1 MAYGIST
8 YAYFWR
14 ISGRAPKP
22 LSLLD
27 MLVDTKELGG
37 QVFQICDYPDIE
49 TYDAARL
56 ADVRD
61 AARDLG
67 LRLELGTRGVGPAHL
82 AKYLDMARQLDVTL
96 VRSMMNTADHRPSV
110 DEAVTLLRQAL
121 PAYVSAGVTLGLET
135 YEQVSTDDL
144 LAVVKGVDTPHL
156 GVVLDP
162 GNSVARLERPA
173 DVVAATAPHVVNIH
187 VKDFAFTRRDGW
199 VGFTYAGC
207 PLGTGLLDY
216 DAMIAAVR
224 PDERGLHQ
232 IVEHW
237 LPWQDEGFDA
247 TARLEHQWTRHSITT
262 LLSNTPLSN
271 TLPHTPLRS
280 E

>member
-14 ISGRAPKP
+14 ISERAPRP
-22 LSLLD
+22 MSLPD
-27 MLVDTKELGG
+27 MLRDTAGLGG
-37 QVFQICDYPDIE
+37 QVFQICDYPLVE
-49 TYDAARL
+49 SYDRARL
-56 ADVRD
+56 ADVR
-61 AARDLG
+61 ATAEDLG
-67 LRLELGTRGVGPAHL
+67 LRLELGTRGVRPDHL
-82 AKYLDMARQLDVTL
+82 ARYLDLAGELGVTL
-96 VRSMMNTADHRPSV
+96 VRSMLNTADHRPGTAEATALLK
-110 DEAVTLLRQAL
+110 EAV
-121 PAYVSAGVTLGLET
+121 PAYADAGVTLGLET

-144 LAVVKGVDTPHL
+144 LTVVRGVGSDHL

-187 VKDFAFTRRDGW
+187 VKDFSFTRRDGW

-207 PLGTGLLDY
+207 PLDEGLLDR
-216 DAMIAAVR
+216 AGMIAAVR
-224 PDERGLHQ
+224 EARPGRDINQ

-237 LPWQDEGFDA
+237 LPWQDEGFDT
-247 TARLEHQWTRHSITT
+247 TARLEHQWTQHSI
-262 LLSNTPLSN
+262 N
-271 TLPHTPLRS
+271 TLLRS

>member
-14 ISGRAPKP
+14 ISRRAPRP
-22 LSLLD
+22 MDLTD
-27 MLVDTKELGG
+27 MLRDTARLGG
-37 QVFQICDYPDIE
+37 QVFQICDYLPIE
-49 TYDAARL
+49 SYDSAQL
-56 ADVRD
+56 ADVR
-61 AARDLG
+61 ATAHDLG
-67 LRLELGTRGVGPAHL
+67 LRLELGTRGVRTEHLRTYLHL
-82 AKYLDMARQLDVTL
+82 AEELGVTL
-96 VRSMMNTADHRPSV
+96 VRSMLNTADHQP
-110 DEAVTLLRQAL
+110 DPAEAVALLKESVPRYA
-121 PAYVSAGVTLGLET
+121 AAGVTLGLET
-135 YEQVSTDDL
+135 YEQVATDDL
-144 LAVVKGVDTPHL
+144 LAVVRGVDSEHL

-162 GNSVARLERPA
+162 GNSVARLERPT
-173 DVVAATAPHVVNIH
+173 DVVNATAPYVVNIH

-207 PLGTGLLDY
+207 PLGQGLLDY

-224 PDERGLHQ
+224 PEERGINQ

-247 TARLEHQWTRHSITT
+247 TARLEHQWTQHSI
-262 LLSNTPLSN
+262 N
-271 TLPHTPLRS
+271 TLLRS

>member
-1 MAYGIST
+1 MAHGIST

-14 ISGRAPKP
+14 ISGRAPRP
-22 LSLLD
+22 MTLSE
-27 MLVDTKELGG
+27 MLRDTAELGG
-37 QVFQICDYPDIE
+37 RVFQICDYAPVE
-49 TYDAARL
+49 SYDVAQL
-56 ADVRD
+56 ADLRAT
-61 AARDLG
+61 AADLG
-67 LRLELGTRGVGPAHL
+67 LTLELGTRGVRPAHL
-82 AKYLDMARQLDVTL
+82 LKYLDLARRLDVTL
-96 VRSMMNTADHRPSV
+96 VRSMLNTADHRP
-110 DEAVTLLRQAL
+110 DTAEAVPLLKES
-121 PAYVSAGVTLGLET
+121 VSRYEDAGVTLGLET

-144 LAVVKGVDTPHL
+144 LAVVRGVDSERL

-162 GNSVARLERPA
+162 GNSVARLERPV

-207 PLGTGLLDY
+207 PLGEGLLDY
-216 DAMIAAVR
+216 DAMIAAVHAAR
-224 PDERGLHQ
+224 PDADGINQ

-247 TARLEHQWTRHSITT
+247 TARLEHQWTQHSI
-262 LLSNTPLSN
+262 N
-271 TLPHTPLRS
+271 TLLRS

>member
-14 ISGRAPKP
+14 ISERAPKP
-22 LSLLD
+22 MSLED

-37 QVFQICDYPDIE
+37 QVFQICDYPSIE
-49 TYDAARL
+49 TYDAAQL

-61 AARDLG
+61 AAQDLG
-67 LRLELGTRGVGPAHL
+67 LILELGTRGVRTEHL
-82 AKYLDMARQLDVTL
+82 AKYLDMAGELGVTL

-110 DEAVTLLRQAL
+110 DEATALLRQAV
-121 PAYVSAGVTLGLET
+121 PTYAEAGVTLGLET
-135 YEQVSTDDL
+135 YEQVSTEDL
-144 LAVVKGVDTPHL
+144 ITVVKGVDSRHL

-162 GNSVARLERPA
+162 GNSVARLERPV
-173 DVVAATAPHVVNIH
+173 DVVESAAPYTVNIH
-187 VKDFAFTRRDGW
+187 VKDFAFSRRDGW

-216 DAMIAAVR
+216 AGMIAAVR
-224 PDERGLHQ
+224 PEERGINQ

-237 LPWQDEGFDA
+237 LPWQDGGFDV
-247 TARLEHQWTRHSITT
+247 TAELEHQWTKHSIST
-262 LLSNTPLSN
+262 LLKG
-271 TLPHTPLRS
+271 